1 MSKKIIAA
9 VAAVL
14 MCVSFVSCSN
24 SKKTSESKASEN
36 SATETQKTLSTDENF
51 VESSSEISERESSAH
66 EKGEATSE
74 NQSDNVE
81 TTTVPSGTETT
92 TSAVTEAPTVN
103 QPTDSS
109 GGYISDLDIAQD
121 FYNAYLAH
129 DPEKIYSMFDQ
140 DEMKKYAKLVESELE
155 GKSADEVF
163 SKQAVTKAIGA
174 SMDSIGEIMKAYSDS
189 EGDKWSVTIT
199 SEDMEKAD
207 DKSLKSFN
215 SDLNTSYSAA
225 VIINYIFY
233 NNESNGESFT
243 GNSSAFLEK
252 NGKWYLSYS
261 SLMQS
266 ELLNY
271 LEV

>member
-1 MSKKIIAA
+1 MSKKIITA

-24 SKKTSESKASEN
+24 SKKTSESKVSEN
-36 SATETQKTLSTDENF
+36 SATDNQDALPTDEDS
-51 VESSSEISERESSAH
+51 VESSSEIGERESFSH
-66 EKGEATSE
+66 EKGETTSE
-74 NQSDNVE
+74 SIYDNAE
-81 TTTVPSGTETT
+81 ATTVSSATETT
-92 TSAVTEAPTVN
+92 APAVTEASTMN

-109 GGYISDLDIAQD
+109 GGYTSDLDIAQD
-121 FYNAYLAH
+121 FYNAYLSH
-129 DPEKIYSMFDQ
+129 DPEKVYSMFDQ

-189 EGDKWSVTIT
+189 EGDKWLVTIT

-207 DKSLKSFN
+207 DKSLESFN
-215 SDLNTSYSAA
+215 GDLNTSYSAA

>member
-9 VAAVL
+9 VAAAL
-14 MCVSFVSCSN
+14 MCVSSVSCSN
-24 SKKTSESKASEN
+24 SKKTSKSKASEN
-36 SATETQKTLSTDENF
+36 SVTEAQKTLSTDENF

-92 TSAVTEAPTVN
+92 ASAVTEASTVN
-103 QPTDSS
+103 QPTDNS
-109 GGYISDLDIAQD
+109 GGYTSDLDIAQD
-121 FYNAYLAH
+121 FYNAYFSH
-129 DPEKIYSMFDQ
+129 DPEKIYSMFDP
-140 DEMKKYAKLVESELE
+140 DEMKNYAKLVESELE

-189 EGDKWSVTIT
+189 DGDKWSVMIT

-207 DKSLKSFN
+207 DKSLESFN